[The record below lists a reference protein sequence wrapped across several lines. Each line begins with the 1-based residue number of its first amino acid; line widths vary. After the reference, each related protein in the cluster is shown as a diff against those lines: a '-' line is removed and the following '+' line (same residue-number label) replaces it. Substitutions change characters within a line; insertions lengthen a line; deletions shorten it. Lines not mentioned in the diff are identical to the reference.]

1 MYRTKTCLLEKKKV
15 LKYITWVFT
24 FSLQKKKK
32 QIKPKTSRRKEIMK
46 DKVKINEIE
55 NKNQ

>member
-1 MYRTKTCLLEKKKV
+1 MCLLEKKKV

-24 FSLQKKKK
+24 FSLQKKKKK